1 MSQKIYELFVFT
13 TFSSDIKSKYKIA
26 LRERVLTASIHLTR
40 RNRLVYRIL
49 ILCKKATAYKSKNVG

>member
-26 LRERVLTASIHLTR
+26 LRECVLTASIHLTR
-40 RNRLVYRIL
+40 RNRLVCRIL
-49 ILCKKATAYKSKNVG
+49 ILCKKATAYKSNNAG

>member
-26 LRERVLTASIHLTR
+26 LREYVLTASIHLTR

-49 ILCKKATAYKSKNVG
+49 ILCKKATAYKSKNAG